1 MMYTQRGGGNTKH
14 DDSPDEL
21 HDWVTVSDKG
31 KEGVNISQN
40 FAELIHGWSL
50 S

>member
-1 MMYTQRGGGNTKH
+1 MMSKLRGGNTKH
-14 DDSPDEL
+14 DDSPDDL
-21 HDWVTVSDKG
+21 HDWATVSDKG

-40 FAELIHGWSL
+40 FAEVIHGWSL